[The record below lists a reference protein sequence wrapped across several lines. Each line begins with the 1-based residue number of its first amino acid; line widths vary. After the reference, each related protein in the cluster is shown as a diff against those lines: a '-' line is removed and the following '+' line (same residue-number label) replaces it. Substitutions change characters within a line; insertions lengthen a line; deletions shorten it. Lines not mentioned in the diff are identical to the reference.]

1 MLNRKDTKK
10 RMAEENFRLLVESA
24 PNALIKSDSKGT
36 IVLVNKQAEKMF
48 GYDREQFI
56 GKNID
61 ILVPHSISSHHH
73 KNREYYNSQ
82 PESRYFGTGRDLHAI
97 RGDGTEFPVE
107 IGLNPITTERDS
119 MVLASII
126 DTSERKKQENIITRQ
141 MIELQLKN
149 KEMEQFNYIASHDL
163 QEPLRT
169 LSNYLLLIEEDHGND
184 LSDEYNLMKSDY
196 NSVITKLE
204 KQLGNTNFEKGDIE
218 DLMGKGLNKLI
229 SLG

>member
-1 MLNRKDTKK
+1 M
-10 RMAEENFRLLVESA
+10 
-24 PNALIKSDSKGT
+24 
-36 IVLVNKQAEKMF
+36 
-48 GYDREQFI
+48 
-56 GKNID
+56 
-61 ILVPHSISSHHH
+61 
-73 KNREYYNSQ
+73 
-82 PESRYFGTGRDLHAI
+82 HAI

-163 QEPLRT
+163 QELLRT

-218 DLMGKGLNKLI
+218 DLMGKGLNNLI
-229 SLG
+229 SLGSAYENGTLADAREMIGLIYPENFTFRGNSFQTARVNEIMKCIYLVKKELKIKKTGQKTISSLCPE